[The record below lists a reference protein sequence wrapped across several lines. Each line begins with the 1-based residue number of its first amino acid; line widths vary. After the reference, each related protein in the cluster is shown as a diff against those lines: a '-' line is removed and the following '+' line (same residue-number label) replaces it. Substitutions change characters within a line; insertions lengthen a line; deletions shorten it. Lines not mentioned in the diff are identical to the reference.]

1 MVPRKVG
8 TSSFHGDG
16 TTWEVAAPAKLNL
29 YLEVLGKRS
38 DGFHELETLM
48 VPVCLFDTLRWSP
61 QSDSGGPDS
70 VGVSLS
76 IDQYVRSTPLGTD
89 GNLVIRAAE
98 LIATHAGI
106 EPHGHFHV
114 TKRIPM
120 QAGMGGGSSNAAA
133 TLLLANAAWELGL
146 KHSELSE
153 LAAKLGS
160 DVPYFLQSSSA
171 ICRGRGERI
180 EPIAG
185 LPRISFVL
193 VKPDFGLSTPE
204 IFGKLQDSEKQAS
217 AAESASRLGS
227 LIAELRAGA
236 IGKACRLMTNRLE
249 GAAARIAPEIER
261 IKSALARVGCQGQ
274 LMTGSGSTVVGIARS
289 AGHARRLAHWLSAQ
303 NVGTVLATASCG

>member
-8 TSSFHGDG
+8 TSSFHGVG

-29 YLEVLGKRS
+29 YLEILGKRS

-48 VPVCLFDTLRWSP
+48 VPVRLYDTLRWSP
-61 QSDSGGPDS
+61 QSEDS

-76 IDQYVRSTPLGTD
+76 IEQSALDRSTPLSTD
-89 GNLVIRAAE
+89 GNLVTRAAE
-98 LIATHAGI
+98 LIAAHAGI
-106 EPHGHFHV
+106 EPHGHFHL

-120 QAGMGGGSSNAAA
+120 QAGMGGGSSDAAA
-133 TLLLANAAWELGL
+133 TLLLANAAWDLGL
-146 KHSELSE
+146 KGGELSE

-171 ICRGRGERI
+171 ICRGRGECV

-185 LPRISFVL
+185 LPRMSFVL
-193 VKPDFGLSTPE
+193 VQPDFGLSTPE
-204 IFGKLQDSEKQAS
+204 IFGKLDDGEKQTS
-217 AAESASRLGS
+217 PAESASRLGK
-227 LIAELRAGA
+227 LIGELRAGA
-236 IGKACRLMTNRLE
+236 VGKACRLMTNRLE

-261 IKSALARVGCQGQ
+261 IKSALSRVGCQGQ

-289 AGHARRLAHWLSAQ
+289 AGHARRLAQWLSAQ
-303 NVGTVLATASCG
+303 NIGTVLATASCG

>member
-1 MVPRKVG
+1 MVPRKVD
-8 TSSFHGDG
+8 TS
-16 TTWEVAAPAKLNL
+16 WEVAAPAKLNL

-48 VPVCLFDTLRWSP
+48 VPVRLFDTLRWSP
-61 QSDSGGPDS
+61 QSDS

-76 IDQYVRSTPLGTD
+76 IDQYAGSTPLGTD

-98 LIATHAGI
+98 LLASRTGAT
-106 EPHGHFHV
+106 PHGHFHL

-120 QAGMGGGSSNAAA
+120 QAGMGGGSSDAAA
-133 TLLLANAAWELGL
+133 TLLLANAAWDLGL
-146 KHSELSE
+146 KHAELSAI
-153 LAAKLGS
+153 AADLGS

-171 ICRGRGERI
+171 ICRGRGERV

-185 LPRISFVL
+185 LPRMSFVL
-193 VKPDFGLSTPE
+193 VKPNFGLSTPE